1 MTTRPIEKPVG
12 QMAKILIV
20 DDDTTIRD
28 MLDTV
33 LSDEGHATFQAGNG
47 REGVELAERLH
58 PELILMDI
66 MMPIVDGA
74 TAIGQLRENPQTR
87 SIRVIAMSAGSTL
100 LQRVDQLQADG
111 VLAKP
116 FDLDELLANI
126 EFQLRDAVH
135 V

>member
-1 MTTRPIEKPVG
+1 MT
-12 QMAKILIV
+12 KILIV

-33 LSDEGHATFQAGNG
+33 LRDEGYATLQAGNG
-47 REGVELAERLH
+47 RDGVELAQRLR

-74 TAIGQLRENPQTR
+74 TAIGQLRDNPRTR

-111 VLAKP
+111 VLSKP

-126 EFQLRDAVH
+126 EFQLRDVVH
-135 V
+135 A

>member
-1 MTTRPIEKPVG
+1 MG
-12 QMAKILIV
+12 HMAKILIV
-20 DDDTTIRD
+20 DDDTTIRE

-33 LSDEGHATFQAGNG
+33 LTDEGYATIQAGNG
-47 REGVELAERLH
+47 RDGVDMAQRLH

-66 MMPIVDGA
+66 MMPVVDGA
-74 TAIGQLRENPQTR
+74 TAIGQLRENPSTR

-100 LQRVDQLQADG
+100 LQRVDQLKADG

-126 EFQLRDAVH
+126 EFQLRDKVNA
-135 V
+135 

>member
-1 MTTRPIEKPVG
+1 
-12 QMAKILIV
+12 MAKILIV

-33 LSDEGHATFQAGNG
+33 LSDEGYATFQAGNG
-47 REGVELAERLH
+47 KDGVELTERIH

-66 MMPIVDGA
+66 MMPVVDGA
-74 TAIGQLRENPQTR
+74 TAIGQLRDNPRTR
-87 SIRVIAMSAGSTL
+87 AIRVIAMSAGSTL

-126 EFQLRDAVH
+126 EFQLRDTVH
-135 V
+135 A